1 MSLTEPEL
9 ALSIAVRM
17 AAVAFALSATEQ
29 LWVRSRAFGPF
40 GPFSEAMARIFERG
54 VERNLLTRCA
64 FPFALPTCLV
74 ASLCVVVLGPFATI
88 GWGAMVIALGANWFV
103 QRRRVMASDGAE
115 QMSTLIMVAA
125 ALAMA
130 PVVNH
135 PPIMVAVWFIGGQGI
150 LAYIA
155 SGLTKAFSPAW
166 RSGTAIATIL
176 GSEAHGHPYA
186 SRLLNTYP
194 TIGIVT
200 TRFVIVFECCFGLLL
215 LGPTELAA
223 AALLIGLLFHAACA
237 VLMGL
242 NTFIWAFPAT
252 YACVWIVSAYLS
264 PWR

>member
-1 MSLTEPEL
+1 MPSTEPEL

-29 LWVRSRAFGPF
+29 LWVRGRAFGPF
-40 GPFSEAMARIFERG
+40 GPFSEAMARIFGRG
-54 VERNLLTRCA
+54 VERNAITRRA

-74 ASLCVVVLGPFATI
+74 ASLLVVVLGPSSTI
-88 GWGAMVIALGANWFV
+88 GWAAMVIALVANWFV
-103 QRRRVMASDGAE
+103 QQRRVMASDGAE
-115 QMSTLIMVAA
+115 QMSTLILVAT

-130 PVVNH
+130 PVVDR

-150 LAYIA
+150 LAYTA

-176 GSEAHGHPYA
+176 GSEAHGHQY
-186 SRLLNTYP
+186 SSHLLNTYP
-194 TIGIVT
+194 TIGIAT
-200 TRFVIVFECCFGLLL
+200 TRFVMVFECCFGLLL
-215 LGPTELAA
+215 LGPSELAA
-223 AALLIGLLFHAACA
+223 AALIIGLLFHASCA

-252 YACVWIVSAYLS
+252 YACVWIVSAYFS